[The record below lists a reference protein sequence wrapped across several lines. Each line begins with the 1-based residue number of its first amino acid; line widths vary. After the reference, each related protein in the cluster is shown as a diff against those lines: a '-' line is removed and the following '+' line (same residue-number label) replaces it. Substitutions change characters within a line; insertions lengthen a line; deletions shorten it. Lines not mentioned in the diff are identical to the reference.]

1 MASMSDLKKN
11 LKILVDGEPYTVV
24 EANFVKPGKGTAF
37 TKCRIKNLITGA
49 VLERTW
55 RSSEGVDL
63 ASTEVRRMQYL
74 YPDGSHLV
82 FMDNQTYEQIYLEAD
97 VVGDAVKFLT
107 DNLECEILFF
117 NEKPVGCEIPTF
129 VELQI
134 TECEPGVRGDTAQGA
149 SKPATLSTGA
159 IVNVPLFVNEG
170 EWLKIDTR
178 TGQYVER
185 VKK

>member
-1 MASMSDLKKN
+1 MAQMSDLKKN
-11 LKILVDGEPYTVV
+11 LKIIIDGDPYTVV

-37 TKCRIKNLITGA
+37 TKCRIKNLITGS

-55 RSSEGVDL
+55 RSGESVEL

-74 YPDGSHLV
+74 YQDGSHLV
-82 FMDNQTYEQIYLEAD
+82 FMDNQTYEQILLEED
-97 VVGDAVKFLT
+97 VIGDGVKFLI

-117 NEKPVGCEIPTF
+117 NDKPVGCEIPTF
-129 VELQI
+129 VELEI
-134 TECEPGVRGDTAQGA
+134 TTCEPGVKGDTAQGA
-149 SKPATLSTGA
+149 TKPATLSTGA
-159 IVNVPLFVNEG
+159 VVNVPLFVNEG
-170 EWLKIDTR
+170 DWLKIDTR

>member
-1 MASMSDLKKN
+1 MAQMSDLRKN
-11 LKILVDGEPYTVV
+11 LKILIDGDPYVVV

-37 TKCRIKNLITGA
+37 TKCKIKNLITGA
-49 VLERTW
+49 VLDRTW
-55 RSSEGVDL
+55 RSGEKVDL
-63 ASTEVRRMQYL
+63 ADTSNRKMQFL
-74 YPDGSHLV
+74 YQDGDHYI
-82 FMDNQTYEQIYLEAD
+82 FMDNETYEQVPIEKDILGDDVNYLVDNTIVD
-97 VVGDAVKFLT
+97 V
-107 DNLECEILFF
+107 LFF
-117 NEKPVGCEIPTF
+117 NEKPVGVELPNF
-129 VELQI
+129 VEIQI

-159 IVNVPLFVNEG
+159 VVQVPLFIEEG